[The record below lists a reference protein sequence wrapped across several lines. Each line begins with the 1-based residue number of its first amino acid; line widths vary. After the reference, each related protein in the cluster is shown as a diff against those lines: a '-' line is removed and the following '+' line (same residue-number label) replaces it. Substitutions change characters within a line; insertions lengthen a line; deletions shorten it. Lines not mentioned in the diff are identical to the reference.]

1 MREQASLSSFHRDI
15 GIPINFHEE
24 SGLFTFLS
32 IELPGPLKVS
42 SHVRPPVQMRWGS
55 RVFSNV
61 STVDS
66 DIPSS
71 CEMKEE
77 PAFKPLQG
85 NPTVFLVR
93 RSRYP
98 LPLRQ
103 ETQGPSHIPVAE
115 GMLLL
120 RYLWKVGQPVQ

>member
-15 GIPINFHEE
+15 GIPINSHEE
-24 SGLFTFLS
+24 SGLVTFLS
-32 IELPGPLKVS
+32 IELPGPLEVS

-55 RVFSNV
+55 RVFSKV

-71 CEMKEE
+71 CEMKDE

-85 NPTVFLVR
+85 NLTLFLVR
-93 RSRYP
+93 TSRYP

-103 ETQGPSHIPVAE
+103 ETQGPSHIPLAE

-120 RYLWKVGQPVQ
+120 RYLWKIGQPVQ